1 MVFNWGEI
9 ELGTCV
15 LITSTGSELHSY
27 LLLFFICFEQSLAP
41 NVCFSAAVRE
51 HWEQKPLWR
60 RKGFLPVYAPTDGS
74 SLREGRPAIWRSA
87 ACWLLTLFYPAQAQ
101 LPRVGATH
109 SGLGLPTPITNQDN
123 PSQTGRGGGAPP
135 HTGQTNVGGPTV
147 KPSQLT

>member
-1 MVFNWGEI
+1 MSC
-9 ELGTCV
+9 TP
-15 LITSTGSELHSY
+15 TSC
-27 LLLFFICFEQSLAP
+27 FFICFEQSLAP

-74 SLREGRPAIWRSA
+74 SPPAIWRSA
-87 ACWLLTLFYPAQAQ
+87 ACWLLTLFYTAQAQ

-123 PSQTGRGGGAPP
+123 PSQTKVGGGHRPNQCGRSHSGAFPADSEALSRLR
-135 HTGQTNVGGPTV
+135 TV
-147 KPSQLT
+147 TVDN